1 VALYSEDDTIV
12 AVATAPGEAAIGL
25 IRLSGPQA
33 IQMAD
38 RSFRPHGL
46 GTAES
51 HRLLHGWFV
60 VGDQDLDEVLVSVMR
75 GPSSYTGEDTVE
87 FSCHGGPHLL
97 RLAVEALVRCGARP
111 AERGEFT
118 RRAFLNGKLD
128 LTQAEAVA
136 DLIGATTD
144 LGLSSA
150 YFRLRGGLKRRFEAV
165 SEDLRQS
172 LTLIE
177 AGLDFSEDLSIG
189 TDAALPMVEGALS
202 EIDGLISSYRDG
214 KMIRDGARVTIAGK
228 PNVGKSSL
236 MNRLLEE
243 DRAIVTP
250 VAGTTRDTI
259 EESVHLGGLKV
270 LLVDTAGIRDARDAV
285 EAEGTRRSAR
295 AIEDSDLVL
304 LIVDGSQEP
313 DQEDAAVK
321 ATVSSHRH
329 LLVRNKLDLGVV
341 PSWDTWGG
349 DVPRCEVCALTGE
362 GLGELKEDLRE
373 LLMTTG
379 PANLDAITHERH
391 LMVLER
397 GREPLRRAREAIAQG
412 LPGELAAMELRE
424 GLAAIGE
431 VVGET
436 TPEDIL
442 DRVFETFCIGK

>member
-1 VALYSEDDTIV
+1 MALYSEDDTIV

-75 GPSSYTGEDTVE
+75 GPSSYTGQDTVE

-97 RLAVEALVRCGARP
+97 RRAVEALVRCGARP

-150 YFRLRGGLKRRFEAV
+150 YFRLRGGLKRRFEAL

-177 AGLDFSEDLSIG
+177 AGLDFSEDVSI
-189 TDAALPMVEGALS
+189 TADAVLPLLDGALS
-202 EIDGLISSYRDG
+202 EIDGLIGSYREG

-259 EESVHLGGLKV
+259 EESVDLDGLKV

-295 AIEDSDLVL
+295 AIEESDLVL
-304 LIVDGSQEP
+304 LIVDGSREP
-313 DQEDAAVK
+313 DQEDMAV
-321 ATVSSHRH
+321 ADTVSSHRH
-329 LLVRNKLDLGVV
+329 LIVRNKLDLGVL
-341 PSWDTWGG
+341 PRWDTWGG

-362 GLGELKEDLRE
+362 GFGELKEGIRE
-373 LLMTTG
+373 LLMAKG

-391 LMVLER
+391 LIALRR
-397 GREPLRRAREAIAQG
+397 GMEPLKRAREAIAQG
-412 LPGELAAMELRE
+412 LPGELAAMEFRE
-424 GLAAIGE
+424 SLAAIGE